1 MTAGYLN
8 ARRGQAGASLLEV
21 LVALSLL
28 ATAILGAA
36 AAQLEALRRAEGDV
50 QREQAAWIGAS
61 LAEAMHSSSSETAEQ
76 VASAA
81 SAGARAEARAIAH
94 LPGARVEVQ
103 GDAEGVGAVIVH
115 WAHRGIASDSW
126 QALTGRRCPIAEE
139 AALVR
144 CLAFPFVSEK

>member
-8 ARRGQAGASLLEV
+8 DGRGQAGASLLEV

-28 ATAILGAA
+28 ATAMLGAA

-61 LAEAMHSSSSETAEQ
+61 LAEAMHSPSSETAEH
-76 VASAA
+76 AA
-81 SAGARAEARAIAH
+81 YAGARAQARAIAH

-126 QALTGRRCPIAEE
+126 QALTGRRCPMGEE

>member
-76 VASAA
+76 VASA
-81 SAGARAEARAIAH
+81 GARAQSRAIAH

-115 WAHRGIASDSW
+115 WAHRGIAPAPW
-126 QALTGRRCPIAEE
+126 QTLTGRPCPVGDE
-139 AALVR
+139 AALMR
-144 CLAFPFVSEK
+144 CVAFPFASQK

>member
-1 MTAGYLN
+1 MMGGYIN
-8 ARRGQAGASLLEV
+8 AHRRDAGASLLEV

-28 ATAILGAA
+28 ATAMLGAA
-36 AAQLEALRRAEGDV
+36 AAQLEALRRAEGDI

-61 LAEAMHSSSSETAEQ
+61 LAEAMHSSSSETAEH
-76 VASAA
+76 VAYAI
-81 SAGARAEARAIAH
+81 SAGARAQARAIAH
-94 LPGARVEVQ
+94 LPGARVAVQ

-126 QALTGRRCPIAEE
+126 QALAGGRCPIGEE

>member
-1 MTAGYLN
+1 MMGGYIN
-8 ARRGQAGASLLEV
+8 AHRRDAGASLLEV

-28 ATAILGAA
+28 ATAMLGAA
-36 AAQLEALRRAEGDV
+36 AAQLEALRRAEGDI
-50 QREQAAWIGAS
+50 QCEQAAWIGAS
-61 LAEAMHSSSSETAEQ
+61 LAEAMHSSE
-76 VASAA
+76 AA
-81 SAGARAEARAIAH
+81 GYARYVGARAQARAIAH
-94 LPGARVEVQ
+94 LPGARVAVQ

-126 QALTGRRCPIAEE
+126 QALAGGRCPIGEE